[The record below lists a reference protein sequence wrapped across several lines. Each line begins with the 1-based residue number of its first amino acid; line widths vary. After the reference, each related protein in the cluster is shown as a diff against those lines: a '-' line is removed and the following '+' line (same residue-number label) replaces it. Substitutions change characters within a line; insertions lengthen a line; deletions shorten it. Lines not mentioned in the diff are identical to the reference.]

1 MEREGTSMRKFI
13 LTALGLY
20 VLGAIWKFEKDED
33 GTFIALSPFV
43 AAIGLLLLTRRAEE
57 ALNGRRTTEP

>member
-1 MEREGTSMRKFI
+1 MRKFI
-13 LTALGLY
+13 LTAFGLY

-57 ALNGRRTTEP
+57 ALSGSQRPRP